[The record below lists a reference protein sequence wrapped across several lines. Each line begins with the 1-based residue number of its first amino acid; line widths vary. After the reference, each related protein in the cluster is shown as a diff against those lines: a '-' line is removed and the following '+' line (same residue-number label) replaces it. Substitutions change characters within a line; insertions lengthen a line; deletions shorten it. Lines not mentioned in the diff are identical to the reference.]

1 MEGIKSSP
9 VILYC
14 SYSSPCGDLL
24 LGATEDRLCLCD
36 WKTRPNQ
43 EKIFQRLNRYLNA
56 EWREGNPGIL
66 QKASCQLDEYFSGK
80 RETFDIPL
88 LIIGSP
94 FQQEVWKLLQKIPYG
109 STLSYCAQAQR
120 LQKPSAIRAVASANG
135 ANALSIFIPC
145 HRVIGQN
152 GQLTDMQEVFP
163 QNNIYWNWNNGTKI
177 SFHSFR
183 QFIKFRN
190 NQIRVPDK
198 IEKPPPPSVLLFLVS
213 G

>member
-56 EWREGNPGIL
+56 EWREGNSGIL

-88 LIIGSP
+88 LTIGSP

-109 STLSYCAQAQR
+109 STLSY
-120 LQKPSAIRAVASANG
+120 
-135 ANALSIFIPC
+135 
-145 HRVIGQN
+145 
-152 GQLTDMQEVFP
+152 
-163 QNNIYWNWNNGTKI
+163 
-177 SFHSFR
+177 
-183 QFIKFRN
+183 
-190 NQIRVPDK
+190 
-198 IEKPPPPSVLLFLVS
+198 
-213 G
+213 

>member
-56 EWREGNPGIL
+56 EWREGNSCIF

-88 LIIGSP
+88 LTIGSP
-94 FQQEVWKLLQKIPYG
+94 FQQDVWKLLQKIPYG

-152 GQLTDMQEVFP
+152 GQLTGYAGGLSAKQYLLELE
-163 QNNIYWNWNNGTKI
+163 QRNKNIF
-177 SFHSFR
+177 SLF
-183 QFIKFRN
+183 
-190 NQIRVPDK
+190 
-198 IEKPPPPSVLLFLVS
+198 PSVHKVS
-213 G
+213 E

>member
-36 WKTRPNQ
+36 WITRKDK
-43 EKIFQRLNRYLNA
+43 EKIHQRLNRYLNA
-56 EWREGNPGIL
+56 EWREGNSDIL
-66 QKASCQLDEYFSGK
+66 QRASCQLDEYFSGK

-88 LIIGSP
+88 LTIGSP
-94 FQQEVWKLLQKIPYG
+94 FQQDVWELLQTIPYG
-109 STLSYCAQAQR
+109 STLSYSTQAQR

-145 HRVIGQN
+145 HRIIGKD
-152 GQLTDMQEVFP
+152 GELTGYAGGLVAKQYLLELEQRNKNSFSPFP
-163 QNNIYWNWNNGTKI
+163 QVNKNIK
-177 SFHSFR
+177 
-183 QFIKFRN
+183 
-190 NQIRVPDK
+190 
-198 IEKPPPPSVLLFLVS
+198 
-213 G
+213 

>member
-56 EWREGNPGIL
+56 EWREGNSGIL

-88 LIIGSP
+88 LTIGSP
-94 FQQEVWKLLQKIPYG
+94 FQQEVWKLLQKNSIWFYLILLRTSPTIAETFSNTGRRFSQWSQCAFYFYP
-109 STLSYCAQAQR
+109 LSSGNR
-120 LQKPSAIRAVASANG
+120 TKRSADRICRRSFRKT
-135 ANALSIFIPC
+135 IFT
-145 HRVIGQN
+145 GTGTTEQN
-152 GQLTDMQEVFP
+152 
-163 QNNIYWNWNNGTKI
+163 I
-177 SFHSFR
+177 FHSFR

-198 IEKPPPPSVLLFLVS
+198 IEKSPPPSVLLFLVS

>member
-56 EWREGNPGIL
+56 EWREGNSGIL

-88 LIIGSP
+88 LTIGSP
-94 FQQEVWKLLQKIPYG
+94 FQQEVWD
-109 STLSYCAQAQR
+109 T
-120 LQKPSAIRAVASANG
+120 V
-135 ANALSIFIPC
+135 
-145 HRVIGQN
+145 QN
-152 GQLTDMQEVFP
+152 FV
-163 QNNIYWNWNNGTKI
+163 
-177 SFHSFR
+177 
-183 QFIKFRN
+183 
-190 NQIRVPDK
+190 
-198 IEKPPPPSVLLFLVS
+198 
-213 G
+213 

>member
-56 EWREGNPGIL
+56 EWREGNSGIL

-88 LIIGSP
+88 LTIGSP
-94 FQQEVWKLLQKIPYG
+94 FQQDVWKLLQKIPYG

-135 ANALSIFIPC
+135 ANALSIFISC

-152 GQLTDMQEVFP
+152 GQLTGYAGGLSAKQYLLELE
-163 QNNIYWNWNNGTKI
+163 QRYKNIF
-177 SFHSFR
+177 SLF
-183 QFIKFRN
+183 
-190 NQIRVPDK
+190 
-198 IEKPPPPSVLLFLVS
+198 PSVHEDPE
-213 G
+213 

>member
-56 EWREGNPGIL
+56 EWREGNSCIL

-88 LIIGSP
+88 LTIGSP
-94 FQQEVWKLLQKIPYG
+94 FQQDVWKLLQKIPYVLPYLIAHKPNDCRNLQQYG
-109 STLSYCAQAQR
+109 PSLQPMEPMRFLFLS
-120 LQKPSAIRAVASANG
+120 P
-135 ANALSIFIPC
+135 
-145 HRVIGQN
+145 VIG
-152 GQLTDMQEVFP
+152 
-163 QNNIYWNWNNGTKI
+163 
-177 SFHSFR
+177 
-183 QFIKFRN
+183 
-190 NQIRVPDK
+190 
-198 IEKPPPPSVLLFLVS
+198 
-213 G
+213 

>member
-56 EWREGNPGIL
+56 EWREGNSGIL

-88 LIIGSP
+88 LTIGSP

-109 STLSYCAQAQR
+109 STLSYCAQASNTGRRFSQWSQCAFY
-120 LQKPSAIRAVASANG
+120 LYS
-135 ANALSIFIPC
+135 LSSGN
-145 HRVIGQN
+145 RTKRS
-152 GQLTDMQEVFP
+152 TDR
-163 QNNIYWNWNNGTKI
+163 ICRR
-177 SFHSFR
+177 SFR
-183 QFIKFRN
+183 KTIFTGTGTTVQKYLFTL
-190 NQIRVPDK
+190 
-198 IEKPPPPSVLLFLVS
+198 SVS
-213 G
+213 S